1 MISSDSI
8 PSAQPSYNPSAQST
22 PWGYDYT
29 RVRSNT
35 FVSYTGFNGDIEFNI
50 NASES
55 ERWISTKNSYLSARL
70 RIVMTDEAGNV
81 STLQPIVNAGVS
93 RAAATKVSIPY
104 ISPNPAGCLFS
115 AVACDIKEE
124 NVSLN
129 QNIGQTNTLFRT
141 LYESKSEN
149 ETINNSNPIK
159 YMNFAD
165 VDTTENKG
173 AMLTDYFTGYPN
185 GLTNFSGHKLFA
197 LKNMMGFN
205 KYYEVEVNT
214 QLMAPLFYSDDMIPP
229 NTPLT
234 LRYTVDNNFFTN
246 LISIAGSNFSSLGA
260 PYTITKLESPFP
272 TAGTINTIAI
282 GVVDLNLWLYRVHMP
297 DVVSIP
303 KEINIKQFDS
313 VLHPITAGTHDEFNV
328 SFKKNRRVTHIA
340 LAFVQKKAN
349 IKTTTTDFSSGF
361 CIGAGVTANGVTTDT
376 SSAVAIT
383 EDIVY
388 SNSPIFQLSN
398 IRIEYAG
405 AVYPFQPYNINFD
418 HTNRSAGGNVT
429 PYVSGNNQR
438 IYYDYC
444 NFSDQ
449 LRDRSGA
456 LLSQEQHQI
465 SPIFIWKT
473 FQNPN
478 NDDNGCTITLDFKS
492 GITGCNCIVVGYYD
506 ETFQLMY
513 NDQGKYDRLGRLI

>member
-1 MISSDSI
+1 MTD
-8 PSAQPSYNPSAQST
+8 QEQLNQHSYNPQE
-22 PWGYDYT
+22 PWGYDYM

-35 FVSYTGFNGDIEFNI
+35 FVSYTGFNGDIEFNV

-70 RIVMTDEAGNV
+70 RIVMTNEAGV
-81 STLQPIVNAGVS
+81 AGTLQPILNSGTRIAP
-93 RAAATKVSIPY
+93 TKVSIPY
-104 ISPNPAGCLFS
+104 ISPNPAGCLFG
-115 AVACDIKEE
+115 AVSCDIKEE

-129 QNIGQTNTLFRT
+129 QNIGQCNTLYRT
-141 LYESKSEN
+141 LYESKAEN
-149 ETINNSNPIK
+149 ETINASNPIK

-165 VDTTENKG
+165 ADGIAENKS
-173 AMLTDYFTGYPN
+173 AILTDYFDYPVAYN
-185 GLTNFSGHKLFA
+185 ALTNFTGHKLFA

-214 QLMAPLFYSDDMIPP
+214 QLLAPMFYSDDLIPP

-246 LISIAGSNFSSLGA
+246 LISIAGSNFSSLGT
-260 PYTITKLESPFP
+260 PYTITKLESPLP
-272 TAGTINTIAI
+272 PANTVNTIAV

-297 DVVSIP
+297 DIVGIP
-303 KEINIKQFDS
+303 KEISIKQFDS

-340 LAFVQKKAN
+340 LAFCQNKSN

-361 CIGAGVTANGVTTDT
+361 FIGQTVTANGVTTDT
-376 SSAVAIT
+376 RSAISLF
-383 EDIVY
+383 EDMVY

-398 IRIEYAG
+398 IRVEYAG
-405 AVYPFQPYNINFD
+405 TVYPFQPYTINLD
-418 HTNRSAGGNVT
+418 HTNRSAGGNAT
-429 PYVSGNNQR
+429 PNISGNNQR

-465 SPIFIWKT
+465 APIFIWKT
-473 FQNPN
+473 YQNPN
-478 NDDNGCTITLDFKS
+478 NDDNSCTITLDFKS
-492 GITGCNCIVVGYYD
+492 GITACSCIVVGFYD
-506 ETFQLMY
+506 ETFQLLY
-513 NDQGKYDRLGRLI
+513 NNEGKYDRLGRLI